1 MLSAANR
8 SDNAHQLATFFA
20 RVCIASANRPQELPS
35 SIESTGWRFRQTQAH
50 DAGTT
55 LDVWQLPGVELV
67 HGGTPITARAA
78 DVWIC
83 SMSVDANLAPS
94 ASQSEAALKP
104 YSSRD
109 LFDAHPGDW
118 HWKPSILT
126 EAHITITND
135 AVSGRQMIFLELA
148 DIHPL
153 SALFGS

>member
-1 MLSAANR
+1 
-8 SDNAHQLATFFA
+8 
-20 RVCIASANRPQELPS
+20 
-35 SIESTGWRFRQTQAH
+35 
-50 DAGTT
+50 
-55 LDVWQLPGVELV
+55 
-67 HGGTPITARAA
+67 
-78 DVWIC
+78 
-83 SMSVDANLAPS
+83 MSVDANLAPS